1 MSFNWLVYKHLNPD
15 LKLTTSQQLEKH
27 YIENGKKEGRK
38 HSVYE
43 LYPHF
48 NPLIYQKNYSDLENL
63 SVFELELHWL
73 VIGSIEER
81 SYHNILSDI
90 NQMSLVIIDDYNG
103 SKELSPV
110 LDDIERILYGETEQ
124 KIEKKSLDKKIVVF
138 VNNNYGLDFVE
149 VEKYVYIITELL
161 KNIAYVI
168 QEDGIELLNNQYI
181 QYIVNVSAGDLMTQK
196 YVEDNIQ
203 YMEENQVSVL
213 KPSCF
218 HYMGENQVYRISTN
232 NLNMFIESG
241 IIYKKG
247 SDILNSQYINN
258 INHELMI
265 KHLKSENEIL
275 NDGVYEYE
283 ISDNN
288 MMKAICKESNVQTM
302 IQVLTG
308 VKNKK
313 AYITFLDVNL
323 LEYDYML
330 RLQLYVTKLLQYD
343 FDIIEIQDISKYHM
357 ESYEL
362 ILLDANVFNTK
373 STKIQHSLVFGY
385 LSVLEKCKNN
395 VMITHDLHDWSF
407 GFSDKPQDYEYVDC
421 SIHPSNR
428 RRGVSGPC
436 NEMTLEKT
444 HLKNVLGSLHI
455 RSIISIY
462 DCPEFDYM
470 KENFNDVISNFYTLH
485 HFIST
490 PIYHLP
496 KVMTKNIDILF
507 YGINDS
513 TYYLFRH
520 RLLNIV
526 KGNFN
531 VTLLNRFS
539 KNIKEVCEDG
549 LANYI
554 SRSWI
559 TLSCISNF
567 SYAVRKFNEISECG
581 SIVLGNT
588 NNQIDHIMGEGMLR
602 VNENMSDEDI
612 IAIIRKHLDK
622 KIILVYLGFKSRKSV
637 GQFNDNNYILGLR
650 NIIEYKK
657 NMSYPEIK
665 VVTKKLKKSFCKNI
679 SKNSFTLDHTGDIV
693 IEIDIINNNILDNHI
708 ACLVKA
714 EYYRSVIINDKYYIY
729 IDESKGGHDIKLLTD
744 QNIQTVV
751 FYVFDY

>member
-15 LKLTTSQQLEKH
+15 LKLSTPHQLEKH
-27 YIENGKKEGRK
+27 YITNGKREGRK

-43 LYPHF
+43 LYGDF
-48 NPLIYQKNYSDLENL
+48 NPIIYQKNYSDLENL
-63 SVFELELHWL
+63 NNFELELNWL
-73 VIGSIEER
+73 VTGVPEER
-81 SYHNILSDI
+81 SYYNILSDI
-90 NQMSLVIIDDYNG
+90 NRMCLVITEESNE

-110 LDDIERILYGETEQ
+110 ELIEREDE
-124 KIEKKSLDKKIVVF
+124 IEKFIYGDSRKTVEEKPLDKKIVVF
-138 VNNNYGLDFVE
+138 VNNNYDLDFVE
-149 VEKYVYIITELL
+149 VEKYVYAINELL
-161 KNIAYVI
+161 KTIAYVI
-168 QEDGIELLNNQYI
+168 QEDGKELLRNPYI
-181 QYIVNVSAGDLMTQK
+181 EYIVNISAGDLMTRK
-196 YVEDNIQ
+196 YVEENIQ
-203 YMEENQVSVL
+203 YMEENQIYVL
-213 KPSCF
+213 KPNSF
-218 HYMGENQVYRISTN
+218 HYIGENQVYRISTT

-247 SDILNSQYINN
+247 EDVLNSQYINN
-258 INHELMI
+258 TNHELMI

-275 NDGVYEYE
+275 NDGVYDYE

-288 MMKAICKESNVQTM
+288 MIKAICKESNTQTM
-302 IQVLTG
+302 INVLTG

-313 AYITFLDVNL
+313 AYITFLDMNRL
-323 LEYDYML
+323 DYDYML

-343 FDIIEIQDISKYHM
+343 FDIIEIQDISKHHM

-373 STKIQHSLVFGY
+373 STKIQHSVVCGY

-407 GFSDKPQDYEYVDC
+407 GFADKPQDYEYVG
-421 SIHPSNR
+421 
-428 RRGVSGPC
+428 GVSGPC
-436 NEMTLEKT
+436 NKITTQKTQLKTL
-444 HLKNVLGSLHI
+444 LSAFNI

-470 KENFNDVISNFYTLH
+470 KESFNDVVSNFYTLH

-496 KVMTKNIDILF
+496 KVITKNIDVLF
-507 YGINDS
+507 YGVNDT

-526 KGNFN
+526 KDHFS
-531 VTLLNRFS
+531 VTQINRKSGFDPD
-539 KNIKEVCEDG
+539 ICEHG

-559 TLSCISNF
+559 TLSCVSNF

-581 SIVLGNT
+581 SVVLGNT
-588 NNQIDHIMGEGMLR
+588 NHQIDHIMGEGMLR

-612 IAIIRKHLDK
+612 IAMIRKHLDK
-622 KIILVYLGFKSRKSV
+622 KIILVYLGFKSRKNV
-637 GQFNDNNYILGLR
+637 ETYNDNNYIVRLR
-650 NIIEYKK
+650 NIIEYE
-657 NMSYPEIK
+657 NSVSYPEIK
-665 VVTKKLKKSFCKNI
+665 VVTKKLKKSFRKKITN
-679 SKNSFTLDHTGDIV
+679 NSFTLDHTGDIV
-693 IEIDIINNNILDNHI
+693 LEIDLISNNILNDNI
-708 ACLVKA
+708 GCLVKA
-714 EYYRSVIINDKYYIY
+714 EYYRSVIINDNYYIY
-729 IDESKGGHDIKLLTD
+729 IDDSKGGLDIKLLTD
-744 QNIQTVV
+744 QNIQSVV